1 MRDNTILRNVYAR
14 ESVFLARVY
23 AWMTAGLG
31 LTAVLAWAFAQSEA
45 LMKYLVTNP
54 IFFFGIIVAEL
65 VSVIFL
71 STRVERMSSGTA
83 IGCFLLY
90 SALTGISFSTI
101 VVAYAGT
108 DIISKAFISAAA
120 VFLGAS
126 VYGTFTKREIKRW
139 GSILFGAIFGIII
152 ASLLNFIFKSTL
164 LDFGISIAGVLLFT
178 GLTAWDTN
186 KIVRLNRAYGDSMT
200 TEELTKISIMGALDL
215 YLDFINIFLYLVKL
229 FARSRDN

>member
-1 MRDNTILRNVYAR
+1 MKDTTILRNVSLR
-14 ESVFLARVY
+14 ESVFLTRVY
-23 AWMTAGLG
+23 AWMAAGLG

-45 LMKYLVTNP
+45 FMKFLVTNP
-54 IFFFGIIVAEL
+54 IFFIGIIVAEL
-65 VSVIFL
+65 GAVIFL
-71 STRVERMSSGTA
+71 SARVERMSSATA

-90 SALTGISFSTI
+90 SALTGITFSTI

-108 DIISKAFISAAA
+108 DIISKAFVSAAA
-120 VFLGAS
+120 VFAGAS
-126 VYGTFTKREIKRW
+126 IYGVFTKREIRRW
-139 GSILFGAIFGIII
+139 GNMLFGALFGIII
-152 ASLLNFIFKSTL
+152 ASLLNIIFKSSL
-164 LDFGISIAGVLLFT
+164 IDFGISIGGVIIFT